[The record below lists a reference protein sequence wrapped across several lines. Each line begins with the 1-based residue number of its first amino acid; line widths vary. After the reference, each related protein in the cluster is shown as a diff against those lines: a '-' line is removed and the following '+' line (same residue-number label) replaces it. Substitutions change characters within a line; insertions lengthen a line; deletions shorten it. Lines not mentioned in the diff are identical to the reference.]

1 MQGIIMSGESPSRTS
16 IRTMQDAIAL
26 YHDLGLSCY
35 PTVFMEKACMPG
47 VGWKVY
53 QQRVPTVEELEQW
66 HYDYS
71 LDNGGPGY
79 GIAIP
84 TGYGVGSIVPYAID
98 CDHGVPESIE
108 QCHTTTIEHGG
119 RGLCFVFNGPPGMG
133 PAKLVITVDGT
144 EVELK
149 GLGGSFTAP
158 ASVYKDGTPYHYPP
172 GLGWNQI
179 KNLPSMLTHSLEE
192 YAVKPQLPRMLNA
205 HGYDQLCLAMIIDPH
220 RTIRDGECYDSF
232 WAAYWLLQR
241 EDDNGKGTNTKE
253 RAEQVIRARNALLEE
268 PLKEHRLKDI
278 FRDTSLTYTPGC
290 NAARFRLP
298 WIRGE
303 RLCWRCQRMETH
315 CLSNV
320 LKAQE
325 EGLGPTELAVLYNMS
340 SSGETSPTRI
350 AAAIN
355 VKDYRTVKL
364 AMARI
369 MAAGCW
375 PDNVDLP
382 AKNAGDSDKSN
393 PSNRE
398 SKSMFPDR

>member
-1 MQGIIMSGESPSRTS
+1 MSRDSLSRTS
-16 IRTMQDAIAL
+16 IRTMQDAIAV

-35 PTVFMEKACMPG
+35 PTVFMEKRCQPG

-84 TGYGVGSIVPYAID
+84 TGYGAGPIVPYAID

-108 QCHTTTIEHGG
+108 RCHTTTIDHGG
-119 RGLCFVFNGPPGMG
+119 RGPCFVFNGPPSMG
-133 PAKLVITVDGT
+133 PAKLVVTIDGT

-172 GLGWNQI
+172 GFGWDQI
-179 KNLPSMLTHSLEE
+179 KDLPSTLTHALEE
-192 YAVKPQLPRMLNA
+192 YAIKPQLPRMLNA
-205 HGYDQLCLAMIIDPH
+205 HGYDQLCLAMIMDPH
-220 RTIRDGECYDSF
+220 RTIHEGECYDSF
-232 WAAYWLLQR
+232 WAAYWLLQG
-241 EDDNGKGTNTKE
+241 ESDNGKGSNTREYAE
-253 RAEQVIRARNALLEE
+253 RLIRTRNALLER
-268 PLKEHRLKDI
+268 PLEESRLKDI
-278 FRDTSLTYTPGC
+278 FTDKSLKYTPGC
-290 NAARFRLP
+290 NAARSRLP
-298 WIRGE
+298 WINRE
-303 RLCWRCQRMETH
+303 KLCWRCQRMETH
-315 CLSNV
+315 CLPNV

-325 EGLGPTELAVLYNMS
+325 QGLDPTALAVLLNIS
-340 SSGETSPTRI
+340 VTGDTSPTRI

-355 VKDYRTVKL
+355 MKDYRAIQAAIT
-364 AMARI
+364 RI

-382 AKNAGDSDKSN
+382 ASNAGGSGRSNMAQQRSETGTSD
-393 PSNRE
+393 R
-398 SKSMFPDR
+398 